1 MRTAKLSYIVACIVA
16 AAFSLFFFS
25 CCPCKHLSTD
35 TKDSVRVETHYVT
48 IERVDTQVVELP
60 IEVYRNVTRDTFSVV
75 STKYAI
81 STARIDSGFLWHDIR
96 NTGSVQVL
104 TKTVTEYRDSIIYR
118 DKVKE
123 VRDVVQVKS
132 EPTRWQTFQQRGF
145 WVLLAFGAT
154 AAAIAGVRLWLKMK
168 T

>member
-1 MRTAKLSYIVACIVA
+1 MRTAKLSCIFACIVT

-96 NTGSVQVL
+96 NIGSVQVL

-118 DKVKE
+118 DKLVTNT
-123 VRDVVQVKS
+123 VQVDK
-132 EPTRWQTFQQRGF
+132 PLTKWQKFQKNGF
-145 WVLLAFGAT
+145 WWLLALLIL
-154 AAAIAGVRLWLKMK
+154 AIAAFVLRNFVKFK
-168 T
+168 A

>member
-1 MRTAKLSYIVACIVA
+1 MKRTSFIYACIA
-16 AAFSLFFFS
+16 AVVLLIASKG

-60 IEVYRNVTRDTFSVV
+60 IEVYRNVTRDTLSVV

-118 DKVKE
+118 DKLVTNT
-123 VRDVVQVKS
+123 VQVDK
-132 EPTRWQTFQQRGF
+132 PLTKWQKFQKNGF
-145 WVLLAFGAT
+145 WWLLALLIL
-154 AAAIAGVRLWLKMK
+154 AIAAFVVRNFVKFK
-168 T
+168 Q

>member
-1 MRTAKLSYIVACIVA
+1 MAV
-16 AAFSLFFFS
+16 AFSLFFFS

-60 IEVYRNVTRDTFSVV
+60 IEVYRNVTRDTLSVV

-118 DKVKE
+118 DKV
-123 VRDVVQVKS
+123 VTNTIQVDK
-132 EPTRWQTFQQRGF
+132 PLTKWQRFQKHGF
-145 WVLLAFGAT
+145 WLLLALFVVAVT
-154 AAAIAGVRLWLKMK
+154 LYVIRIFRK
-168 T
+168 

>member
-1 MRTAKLSYIVACIVA
+1 MKRGIITYIVSCIVA

-96 NTGSVQVL
+96 NIGSVQVL
-104 TKTVTEYRDSIIYR
+104 TKTVTEHRDSIVYR
-118 DKVKE
+118 DKLVTNT
-123 VRDVVQVKS
+123 VQVDK
-132 EPTRWQTFQQRGF
+132 PLTKWQKFQKNGF
-145 WVLLAFGAT
+145 WVLFSLL
-154 AAAIAGVRLWLKMK
+154 AIAVVMYIIRLIRK
-168 T
+168 

>member
-1 MRTAKLSYIVACIVA
+1 MRAAKLSYIVACIVA

-48 IERVDTQVVELP
+48 IERIDTQIVELP

-96 NTGSVQVL
+96 NIGSVQVL
-104 TKTVTEYRDSIIYR
+104 TKTVTEFRDSIVYR
-118 DKVKE
+118 DKIVTNT
-123 VRDVVQVKS
+123 VQIDK
-132 EPTRWQTFQQRGF
+132 PLTKWQKFQKNGF
-145 WVLLAFGAT
+145 WVLFALLV
-154 AAAIAGVRLWLKMK
+154 IAVTMFIIRIFRK
-168 T
+168 

>member
-1 MRTAKLSYIVACIVA
+1 MRTAKLSCIFACIVA
-16 AAFSLFFFS
+16 ATFSLFFFS

-35 TKDSVRVETHYVT
+35 SKDSVRVETHYVT

-75 STKYAI
+75 STKFAI

-118 DKVKE
+118 DKLVTNT
-123 VRDVVQVKS
+123 VQVDK
-132 EPTRWQTFQQRGF
+132 PLTKWQKFQKNGF
-145 WVLLAFGAT
+145 WWLLALLIL
-154 AAAIAGVRLWLKMK
+154 AIAAFVMRNFVKFK
-168 T
+168 Q

>member
-1 MRTAKLSYIVACIVA
+1 MKRGIITYIFACIVA
-16 AAFSLFFFS
+16 VVLMIASQG

-48 IERVDTQVVELP
+48 MERVDTQVVELP

-75 STKYAI
+75 STKFAI

-96 NTGSVQVL
+96 NIGSVQVL

-118 DKVKE
+118 DKLVTNT
-123 VRDVVQVKS
+123 VQVDK
-132 EPTRWQTFQQRGF
+132 PLTKWQKFQKNGF
-145 WVLLAFGAT
+145 WWLLALLIL
-154 AAAIAGVRLWLKMK
+154 AIAAFVVRNFVKFK
-168 T
+168 Q

>member
-1 MRTAKLSYIVACIVA
+1 MKAKIVFFAAIVA
-16 AAFSLFFFS
+16 AVLLLILGG

-96 NTGSVQVL
+96 NIGSVQVL
-104 TKTVTEYRDSIIYR
+104 TKTVTEYRDSIVYR
-118 DKVKE
+118 DKLVTNT
-123 VRDVVQVKS
+123 VQVDK
-132 EPTRWQTFQQRGF
+132 PLTKWQKFQKNGF
-145 WVLLAFGAT
+145 WVLLAFGAA
-154 AAAIAGVRLWLKMK
+154 AAAIVGVRVWLRR
-168 T
+168 

>member
-1 MRTAKLSYIVACIVA
+1 MRAAKLSYIVACIVA

-60 IEVYRNVTRDTFSVV
+60 IEVYRNVTRDTLSVV

-118 DKVKE
+118 DKLVTNT
-123 VRDVVQVKS
+123 VQVDK
-132 EPTRWQTFQQRGF
+132 PLTKWQKFQKNGF
-145 WVLLAFGAT
+145 WWLLALLIL
-154 AAAIAGVRLWLKMK
+154 AIAAFVVRNFVKFK
-168 T
+168 Q

>member
-1 MRTAKLSYIVACIVA
+1 MRTAKLSYTFACIVA

-25 CCPCKHLSTD
+25 CCPCKRLSTD

-48 IERVDTQVVELP
+48 VERIDTQIVELP

-104 TKTVTEYRDSIIYR
+104 TKTVTEYKDSIIYR
-118 DKVKE
+118 DRE
-123 VRDVVQVKS
+123 VTNTVQVKQ
-132 EPTRWQTFQQRGF
+132 TLTKWQKFQKSGF
-145 WVLLAFGAT
+145 WVLLVLIVVSVGGYVAFKF
-154 AAAIAGVRLWLKMK
+154 IRR
-168 T
+168 

>member
-1 MRTAKLSYIVACIVA
+1 MKRGIITYIFACIVA

-35 TKDSVRVETHYVT
+35 TKDSVRVETHCVT

-75 STKYAI
+75 STKFAI

-118 DKVKE
+118 DKLVTNT
-123 VRDVVQVKS
+123 VQVDK
-132 EPTRWQTFQQRGF
+132 PLTKWQKFQKNGF
-145 WVLLAFGAT
+145 WWLLALLIL
-154 AAAIAGVRLWLKMK
+154 AIAAFVVRNFVKFK
-168 T
+168 Q

>member
-118 DKVKE
+118 DKLVTNT
-123 VRDVVQVKS
+123 VQVKQ
-132 EPTRWQTFQQRGF
+132 PLTKWQKFQKNGF
-145 WVLLAFGAT
+145 WWLLALLIL
-154 AAAIAGVRLWLKMK
+154 AIAAFVVRNFVKFK
-168 T
+168 Q

>member
-1 MRTAKLSYIVACIVA
+1 MA

-81 STARIDSGFLWHDIR
+81 STARIDSGFLWHEIR
-96 NTGSVQVL
+96 NIGSVQVL

-118 DKVKE
+118 DKLVTNT
-123 VRDVVQVKS
+123 VQVKQ
-132 EPTRWQTFQQRGF
+132 PMTNWQKFQKNGF
-145 WVLLAFGAT
+145 WVLFALL
-154 AAAIAGVRLWLKMK
+154 AIAVAMYIIRLFRK
-168 T
+168 

>member
-1 MRTAKLSYIVACIVA
+1 MKRTSFIYACIA
-16 AAFSLFFFS
+16 AVVLLIAFKG
-25 CCPCKHLSTD
+25 CCPCRHLSTE

-48 IERVDTQVVELP
+48 VERVDTQVVELP

-118 DKVKE
+118 DKV
-123 VRDVVQVKS
+123 VTNTIQVDK
-132 EPTRWQTFQQRGF
+132 PLTKWQRFQKHGF
-145 WVLLAFGAT
+145 WLLLALFV
-154 AAAIAGVRLWLKMK
+154 AAVTLYVIRIFRK
-168 T
+168 

>member
-25 CCPCKHLSTD
+25 CCPCKHLSTG

-118 DKVKE
+118 DKLVTNT
-123 VRDVVQVKS
+123 VQVKQ
-132 EPTRWQTFQQRGF
+132 PMTKWQKFQKNGF
-145 WVLLAFGAT
+145 WVLFALL
-154 AAAIAGVRLWLKMK
+154 AIAVVMYIIRLIRK
-168 T
+168 

>member
-1 MRTAKLSYIVACIVA
+1 MRTAKLSCIVACIVA
-16 AAFSLFFFS
+16 VAFSLFFFS

-60 IEVYRNVTRDTFSVV
+60 IEVYRNVTRDTLSVV

-118 DKVKE
+118 DKV
-123 VRDVVQVKS
+123 VTNTIQVDK
-132 EPTRWQTFQQRGF
+132 PLTKWQRFQKHGF
-145 WVLLAFGAT
+145 WLLLALFVVAVT
-154 AAAIAGVRLWLKMK
+154 LYVIRIFRK
-168 T
+168 

>member
-1 MRTAKLSYIVACIVA
+1 MAV
-16 AAFSLFFFS
+16 AFSLFFFS

-35 TKDSVRVETHYVT
+35 KKDSVRVETHYVT

-75 STKYAI
+75 STKYAT

-118 DKVKE
+118 DKV
-123 VRDVVQVKS
+123 VTNTIQVDK
-132 EPTRWQTFQQRGF
+132 PLTKWQRFQKHGF
-145 WVLLAFGAT
+145 WLLLALFV
-154 AAAIAGVRLWLKMK
+154 AAVTLYVIRIFRK
-168 T
+168 

>member
-96 NTGSVQVL
+96 NIGSVQVL
-104 TKTVTEYRDSIIYR
+104 TKTVTEYRDSIVYR
-118 DKVKE
+118 DKLVTNT
-123 VRDVVQVKS
+123 VQIDK
-132 EPTRWQTFQQRGF
+132 PLTKWQKFQKNGF
-145 WVLLAFGAT
+145 WWLLAFGAT
-154 AAAIAGVRLWLKMK
+154 AAAIAVVRLWLKMK

>member
-1 MRTAKLSYIVACIVA
+1 MKRGIITYIFACIVA
-16 AAFSLFFFS
+16 VVLMIASQG
-25 CCPCKHLSTD
+25 CPCKHLSTD

-75 STKYAI
+75 STKYAT

-118 DKVKE
+118 DKV
-123 VRDVVQVKS
+123 VTNTVQVKQ
-132 EPTRWQTFQQRGF
+132 PLTKWQKFQKNGF
-145 WVLLAFGAT
+145 WWLLALLIL
-154 AAAIAGVRLWLKMK
+154 AIAAFVVRNFVKFK
-168 T
+168 Q